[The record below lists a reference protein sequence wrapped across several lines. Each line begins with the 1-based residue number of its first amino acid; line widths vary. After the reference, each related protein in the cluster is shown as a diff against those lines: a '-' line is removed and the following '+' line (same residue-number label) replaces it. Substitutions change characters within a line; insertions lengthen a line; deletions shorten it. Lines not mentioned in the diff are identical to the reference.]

1 MDCAICVSQ
10 SPYHCDLPT
19 AILRRAQS
27 SQSTFLAK
35 FADYVETTLL
45 SNEEL
50 LIQGDFNIHIDV
62 AGDSDANELSDFF
75 ESVGLQQHVEQHTH
89 VQGHTLD
96 LVISWWSDNIIKDLP
111 HVSCLTMLGFC
122 SVSSQ

>member
-1 MDCAICVSQ
+1 M
-10 SPYHCDLPT
+10 
-19 AILRRAQS
+19 
-27 SQSTFLAK
+27 AK
-35 FADYVETTLL
+35 FADHVETTLL

-75 ESVGLQQHVEQHTH
+75 ESVGLQQHVDQHTH

-96 LVISWWSDNIIKDLP
+96 LVISWRSDNIIKDLP